1 MVKKKR
7 AGTKRP
13 GKTSGKEVRSNMEQ
27 MTSARPGKLRVR
39 TLTAGTVRRAGND
52 TRVKAAKLARVL
64 TVPPVLALFLTT
76 VLYIALGRAAFAA
89 PIRYFEA
96 VFTLT
101 LLPVIPYGLCAL
113 IPSWKKQ
120 GRKLERSLGIVFSL
134 IGYIMG
140 TLFALLGGG
149 SRIEIILYLTYMMS
163 GLLLGVLTF
172 VFRFKASG
180 HTCGAA
186 GPFAMLTY
194 LMGPLWLIGY
204 AVMIPIFVSSLKLRR
219 HTVCQL
225 LAGAVVSVS
234 SLIAAIKLAALF

>member
-1 MVKKKR
+1 MEQI
-7 AGTKRP
+7 
-13 GKTSGKEVRSNMEQ
+13 TSVRS
-27 MTSARPGKLRVR
+27 SKLRVR
-39 TLTAGTVRRAGND
+39 TLEAGTVRRVRNDAGL
-52 TRVKAAKLARVL
+52 RAAKLVRVL
-64 TVPPVLALFLTT
+64 TVPPVMALFLTT
-76 VLYIALGRAAFAA
+76 ALYIALGRAAFAA

-120 GRKLERSLGIVFSL
+120 GRKLERTLGIVFSL

-149 SRIEIILYLTYMMS
+149 SRIELILYLTYIMS

-186 GPFAMLTY
+186 GPFAMLAY
-194 LMGPLWLIGY
+194 LFGPLWLIGY
-204 AVMIPIFVSSLKLRR
+204 AVMVPIFASSLRLRR
-219 HTVCQL
+219 HTVAQL

-234 SLIAAIKLAALF
+234 SLIAAIRLAGLL

>member
-1 MVKKKR
+1 
-7 AGTKRP
+7 
-13 GKTSGKEVRSNMEQ
+13 MEQ
-27 MTSARPGKLRVR
+27 MTSVRGGKLRVG
-39 TLTAGTVRRAGND
+39 TLTAGTVRRPKND
-52 TRVKAAKLARVL
+52 AALKAAKLARVL
-64 TVPPVLALFLTT
+64 TVPPIMALFLTT
-76 VLYIALGRAAFAA
+76 ALYIAFGSAAFAA

-101 LLPVIPYGLCAL
+101 LLPVIPYGLCAV
-113 IPSWKKQ
+113 IPSWKQQ

-140 TLFALLGGG
+140 TLFALLGNG
-149 SRIEIILYLTYMMS
+149 SRIEIILSLTYIMS

-186 GPFAMLTY
+186 GPFALLTY

-204 AVMIPIFVSSLKLRR
+204 AVMIPIFASSLKLRR
-219 HTVCQL
+219 HTVAQL
-225 LAGAVVSVS
+225 LAGAVVSVG
-234 SLIAAIKLAALF
+234 SLIVAIKLAGLF